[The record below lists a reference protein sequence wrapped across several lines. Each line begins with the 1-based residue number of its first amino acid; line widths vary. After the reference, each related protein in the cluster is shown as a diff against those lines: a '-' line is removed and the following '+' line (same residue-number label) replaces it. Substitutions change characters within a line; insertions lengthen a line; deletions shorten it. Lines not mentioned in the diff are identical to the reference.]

1 MLFLLQICFWFV
13 MRDNLCCLFLTIIR
27 LIPTVDDT
35 LNIDNDPYFKQI
47 VCKIIYPA
55 DLS

>member
-1 MLFLLQICFWFV
+1 MLVLLQICFWFV

-27 LIPTVDDT
+27 LIPSVDDK
-35 LNIDNDPYFKQI
+35 LNIDNLYFKQI
-47 VCKIIYPA
+47 VGKIIYRA